1 MLTAP
6 NREIRDQFV
15 RQANALLVRAKAKE
29 QGLMPEMDA
38 LDADYK
44 AQVAAGWMDWEDDTL
59 LHLKMLRSHVRKA
72 S

>member
-1 MLTAP
+1 
-6 NREIRDQFV
+6 
-15 RQANALLVRAKAKE
+15 
-29 QGLMPEMDA
+29 MPEMDA

>member
-1 MLTAP
+1 LTAP
-6 NREIRDQFV
+6 NREIRYQFV
-15 RQANALLVRAKAKE
+15 RRANALLVRAQAKE

-44 AQVAAGWMDWEDDTL
+44 AQAAAGWKDWEEETL
-59 LHLKMLRSHVRKA
+59 LHLKMLRIHVGRV